1 MCHLQAHAHEG
12 EDHAPGQVDALHGD
26 VEEGEG
32 EHDHH
37 QAEVHVFERIL
48 ELARLFEH
56 FPSHLPMHQVII
68 SMTVSSLKN
77 SEVAAL
83 TVATDMQTNIEM
95 ANKGRRIFKSSLSTC
110 YKIMI
115 NKIQ

>member
-56 FPSHLPMHQVII
+56 SPSHLPMQCD
-68 SMTVSSLKN
+68 N
-77 SEVAAL
+77 S
-83 TVATDMQTNIEM
+83 
-95 ANKGRRIFKSSLSTC
+95 F
-110 YKIMI
+110 
-115 NKIQ
+115 

>member
-37 QAEVHVFERIL
+37 QAEVHVFERVL

-56 FPSHLPMHQVII
+56 SPSHLPTHQYVII
-68 SMTVSSLKN
+68 SLTVSFLSSSIRNSVLKQHLQWPLICRQILKWPTRA
-77 SEVAAL
+77 E
-83 TVATDMQTNIEM
+83 
-95 ANKGRRIFKSSLSTC
+95 GSSSQVSAPGT
-110 YKIMI
+110 K
-115 NKIQ
+115 

>member
-56 FPSHLPMHQVII
+56 SLSHLPMHQCDNIF
-68 SMTVSSLKN
+68 N
-77 SEVAAL
+77 SFVFDIHL
-83 TVATDMQTNIEM
+83 
-95 ANKGRRIFKSSLSTC
+95 
-110 YKIMI
+110 
-115 NKIQ
+115 

>member
-1 MCHLQAHAHEG
+1 MICHLQAHAHEG

-48 ELARLFEH
+48 ELARLLEH
-56 FPSHLPMHQVII
+56 APSHLPMHQQCDNI
-68 SMTVSSLKN
+68 LN
-77 SEVAAL
+77 SFVFYVHQKEIV
-83 TVATDMQTNIEM
+83 
-95 ANKGRRIFKSSLSTC
+95 F
-110 YKIMI
+110 
-115 NKIQ
+115 

>member
-12 EDHAPGQVDALHGD
+12 EDHAPGQDDALHGD

-56 FPSHLPMHQVII
+56 SPSHLPMHQCDDM
-68 SMTVSSLKN
+68 SN
-77 SEVAAL
+77 SFVFDTQL
-83 TVATDMQTNIEM
+83 
-95 ANKGRRIFKSSLSTC
+95 
-110 YKIMI
+110 
-115 NKIQ
+115 